1 VERLDNELRRE
12 TIRAEE
18 LASDLSALRQ
28 STVSVGR
35 ERDLEAKVDRI
46 QREADNNYKKL
57 QVNDFMWLKREFS
70 KLIPRSRVLLSY
82 VVFY

>member
-1 VERLDNELRRE
+1 MERLDNELRRE